1 LTLRGHGLSASWQ
14 GPMGL
19 LTKLTWAR
27 RDGSNPKP
35 TQAGTDADGTLK
47 LNRFWLTTS
56 MPF

>member
-1 LTLRGHGLSASWQ
+1 
-14 GPMGL
+14 MGL

-35 TQAGTDADGTLK
+35 TQAGTDADGTRK